1 MDDNQFE
8 QTQMDQPP
16 KPTTLAD
23 QAREYA
29 ARPLFTGILG
39 LVVGLFIGLVVLGW
53 WLWPVKWY
61 DAAPSNL
68 HPGYQDWWMRM
79 SIISYGATGDA
90 ATAKAEYDALMEF
103 GPTVLASVQASPGNI
118 DPNLINQYAAAVSAT
133 PALPAQTSAPGSTP
147 TTTAPGGTT
156 ATTAPGTTPAAGST
170 TKGRSNLG
178 TLLLVMCVITL
189 LVGAAIVVYIVL
201 QGRKKNAQPAPGM
214 ETISSEEVAPTQW
227 TNYPA
232 ATEPA
237 PMVQFMASYKG
248 GDDLF
253 DDSFSIDSPS
263 GEFLGECGVGI
274 SETIGVGVPKKVT
287 AFEVW
292 LFDKNDIQTVTK
304 VLMSDHAFNDPTIR
318 QKLEAKGEPF
328 QAVAGGQTI
337 LETAT
342 LRLVARVV
350 DMAYGQG
357 SMPENSYFDSLV
369 LELAIWQKQ

>member
-1 MDDNQFE
+1 MMDENQFD
-8 QTQMDQPP
+8 QTQIDQPP
-16 KPTTLAD
+16 TQVSLLDEAGTYARKPIV
-23 QAREYA
+23 
-29 ARPLFTGILG
+29 TGIAG
-39 LVVGLFIGLVVLGW
+39 LVVGLFVGLVVLGW
-53 WLWPVKWY
+53 WLWPVQWY

-90 ATAKAEYDALMEF
+90 ATAKAEYDALEEF
-103 GPTVLASVQASPGNI
+103 GPTVLASVQTSPGNI

-133 PALPAQTSAPGSTP
+133 SQLPPQTAAPGVTSTTAAPGATP
-147 TTTAPGGTT
+147 T
-156 ATTAPGTTPAAGST
+156 AAAS
-170 TKGRSNLG
+170 TKGRSNLQM
-178 TLLLVMCVITL
+178 LLIVMCVVTL
-189 LVGAAIVVYIVL
+189 LVGAALVVYFVL
-201 QGRKKNAQPAPGM
+201 QGRKKNTPSAPSM
-214 ETISSEEVAPTQW
+214 ETISSEEVAPTEW

-232 ATEPA
+232 TTEQA

-304 VLMSDHAFNDPTIR
+304 VLMSDHAFTDPTIR

-357 SMPENSYFDSLV
+357 AMPENSYFDSLV

>member
-1 MDDNQFE
+1 MDQN
-8 QTQMDQPP
+8 QMDQTQSDQM
-16 KPTTLAD
+16 PTNQSATVVI
-23 QAREYA
+23 QEYA
-29 ARPLFTGILG
+29 RRPLVTGIAG
-39 LVVGLFIGLVVLGW
+39 LVVGLVVGLVALGW
-53 WLWPVKWY
+53 WLFPVEWY

-90 ATAKAEYDALMEF
+90 ATAKAEYDALGEF
-103 GPTVLASVQASPGNI
+103 GADTLAAVKASPGNI
-118 DPNLINQYAAAVSAT
+118 DPNLIIQYEAAVSAT
-133 PALPAQTSAPGSTP
+133 GQIPAE
-147 TTTAPGGTT
+147 TTAPGVT
-156 ATTAPGTTPAAGST
+156 PTPAAAQGS
-170 TKGRSNLG
+170 RSNLT
-178 TLLLVMCVITL
+178 TLLIVMCVVTL
-189 LVGAAIVVYIVL
+189 LVGAAIVIYFVL
-201 QGRKKNAQPAPGM
+201 QGRKR
-214 ETISSEEVAPTQW
+214 TDTTAPTSPM
-227 TNYPA
+227 TLGDETAPA
-232 ATEPA
+232 EWASIPVATEQA

-304 VLMSDHAFNDPTIR
+304 VLMSAHAFNDPAIR

-328 QAVAGGQTI
+328 QASTGGQTI

-357 SMPENSYFDSLV
+357 AMPDNSYFDSLV